1 MELLT
6 IAEFAE
12 KVGLTKQAIY
22 KRLETDLAPF
32 LVVENG
38 TKKLKAEA
46 LELYKVPLENKQAGR
61 EQELLERIAE
71 LESRV
76 AVLTQEK
83 IDLLT
88 KSAED
93 KEKLW
98 SFAERLAQIQENSQ
112 VLLAQNNQVVSSLM
126 QPNSTQIETS
136 TEVEKVE
143 LNSNKQGFLSWL
155 FKRP

>member
-1 MELLT
+1 MDLFT

-12 KVGLTKQAIY
+12 KVGVTPQAIY
-22 KRLETDLAPF
+22 KRLATDLAPF
-32 LVVENG
+32 LLVENN

-46 LELYKVPLENKQAGR
+46 LELFKTSIASKQTNR

-71 LESRV
+71 LESLV
-76 AVLTQEK
+76 ASLTQDK
-83 IDLLT
+83 IDLLS

-98 SFAERLAQIQENSQ
+98 QFAERLAKIQENSQ
-112 VLLAQNNQVVSSLM
+112 ILLAQNNQFVSSLT
-126 QPNSTQIETS
+126 QPNSTQIEAS

-143 LNSNKQGFLSWL
+143 LNSNKQGWFSR
-155 FKRP
+155 FRKRP

>member
-46 LELYKVPLENKQAGR
+46 LELYKSTLDTKQTNR
-61 EQELLERIAE
+61 EQELLERIKE
-71 LESRV
+71 LESLV
-76 AVLTQEK
+76 ASLTQDK
-83 IDLLT
+83 IDLLQ

-98 SFAERLAQIQENSQ
+98 DFAERLAKIQENSQ
-112 VLLAQNNQVVSSLM
+112 ILLAQNNQVVSSLT
-126 QPNSTQIETS
+126 QPNSTRIEEP
-136 TEVEKVE
+136 TEVETVE
-143 LNSNKQGFLSWL
+143 LNSNKQSWFSRM

>member
-46 LELYKVPLENKQAGR
+46 LELYKSNFETKQTGR
-61 EQELLERIAE
+61 EQELLERIKE
-71 LESRV
+71 LESLV
-76 AVLTQEK
+76 ATLTQDK
-83 IDLLT
+83 IDLLQ

-98 SFAERLAQIQENSQ
+98 DFAERLAKIQENSQ
-112 VLLAQNNQVVSSLM
+112 ILLAQNNQVVSSLT
-126 QPNSTQIETS
+126 QPVSTRIEAS
-136 TEVEKVE
+136 NEVEKVE
-143 LNSNKQGFLSWL
+143 LNSNKQSWFSRM